1 MNKPVEKGLKGAA
14 AASATARQATQQTG
28 PKKPLNHDR
37 TAPQASEMAAA
48 FTPDGR
54 PRFASAESPLP
65 GSAETIW
72 RGAQEL
78 LRTLLNSDIYNL
90 WFASI
95 CAGELRDDSITLL
108 VANDFCEVW
117 LKDNYLDVLQTA
129 LMHSSG
135 RELTVE
141 FKASGAHLLT
151 ARPAIELPAAPSIEV
166 EELSDKGSKNGDHLF
181 NPKNTFETFVVG
193 NNNNF
198 AHAAALAV
206 AGAPG
211 RSYNPLFLYG
221 GVGLGKTHLLHAIGQ
236 YVTLHKKGA
245 RVAYVSSEK
254 FTNEYID
261 GIQNNQLVRFRKK
274 YRQTD
279 VLLIDDIQFLAGKER
294 IQEEFFHTFN
304 ALHESHKQI
313 VLTCD
318 RPASEIQNLE
328 HRLVSRFE
336 WGLVTDLQP
345 PDIETRVAILRK
357 KEKSM
362 GLELPEEVLN
372 FLAAR
377 IRANIRR
384 LEGALIRVASY
395 AALTGKKLT
404 LDVVESLLRD
414 VLNEEGRFSINI
426 ESIQKKVAEHF
437 DIRLAD
443 MTSKRRP
450 ENIAFPRQIAMYLSR
465 ELTESSLNTVGEAF
479 GGRDHG
485 TVLHACRLVKDRM
498 EVDSTVR
505 QTVSYLQKQL
515 QR

>member
-1 MNKPVEKGLKGAA
+1 M
-14 AASATARQATQQTG
+14 Q
-28 PKKPLNHDR
+28 
-37 TAPQASEMAAA
+37 
-48 FTPDGR
+48 
-54 PRFASAESPLP
+54 ASAEKVWAS
-65 GSAETIW
+65 
-72 RGAQEL
+72 AQEK
-78 LRTLLNSDIYNL
+78 LRTMLNSDIYNL
-90 WFASI
+90 WFAPIQAISLDGESI
-95 CAGELRDDSITLL
+95 SLR
-108 VANDFCEVW
+108 VANDFCELW
-117 LKDNYLDVLQTA
+117 LKDNYLGLIQDVL
-129 LMHSSG
+129 MH
-135 RELTVE
+135 
-141 FKASGAHLLT
+141 ASGHPLRVVFRVSGAVSNDEP
-151 ARPAIELPAAPSIEV
+151 RDGVSVPS
-166 EELSDKGSKNGDHLF
+166 KGSDEPGDRSAQNRDVIF
-181 NPKNTFETFVVG
+181 NPKSTFDTFVVG

-198 AHAAALAV
+198 AHAASLAV
-206 AGAPG
+206 AQAPG
-211 RSYNPLFLYG
+211 KSYNPLFLYG

-236 YVTLHKKGA
+236 HVIAHKKGA

-261 GIQNNQLVRFRKK
+261 AIQNNQLARFRRR

-279 VLLIDDIQFLAGKER
+279 VLLIDDIQFLSGKER

-318 RPASEIQNLE
+318 RPAGEIQNLE

-345 PDIETRVAILRK
+345 PDRETRMAILRK

-362 GLELPEEVLN
+362 GVELSDEIID
-372 FLAAR
+372 FLAGR
-377 IRANIRR
+377 IRSNIRR

-395 AALTGKKLT
+395 ASLTGKKLT
-404 LDVVESLLRD
+404 IEMVEALLHD
-414 VLNEEGRFSINI
+414 VLHEEGRFSINI

-437 DIRLAD
+437 DIRVAD

-450 ENIAFPRQIAMYLSR
+450 ESIAFPRQIAMFLAR
-465 ELTESSLNTVGEAF
+465 QLTESSLNVIGEAF

-498 EVDSTVR
+498 EIDPNVR
-505 QTVSYLQKQL
+505 QVVLYLEKQL

>member
-1 MNKPVEKGLKGAA
+1 MQ
-14 AASATARQATQQTG
+14 ASAQ
-28 PKKPLNHDR
+28 KIW
-37 TAPQASEMAAA
+37 
-48 FTPDGR
+48 
-54 PRFASAESPLP
+54 ES
-65 GSAETIW
+65 
-72 RGAQEL
+72 AQEH
-78 LRTLLNSDIYNL
+78 LRSMLTADTYNL
-90 WFASI
+90 WFAPLSVH
-95 CAGELRDDSITLL
+95 ALDGDSLTLE

-117 LKDNYLDVLQTA
+117 LKDNYIGLLQEVLA
-129 LMHSSG
+129 LAAG
-135 RELTVE
+135 RHLQIK
-141 FKASGAHLLT
+141 FKVGPGPAHAASVV
-151 ARPAIELPAAPSIEV
+151 PAATVQPSKSKSAHASADRNNSHIS
-166 EELSDKGSKNGDHLF
+166 ELNF
-181 NPKNTFETFVVG
+181 NPKNTFDTFVVG

-198 AHAAALAV
+198 AYAAALAV
-206 AGAPG
+206 AQAPG
-211 RSYNPLFLYG
+211 KSYNPLFLYG

-236 YVTLHKKGA
+236 HVGVNKKGA

-261 GIQNNQLVRFRKK
+261 GIQNNQLAKFRRK

-345 PDIETRVAILRK
+345 PDVEMRLAILNK
-357 KEKSM
+357 KAETM
-362 GLELPEEVLN
+362 GVVLSGEIMN
-372 FLAAR
+372 FLANR
-377 IRANIRR
+377 IRTNIRR

-395 AALTGKKLT
+395 ASLTGKKLS
-404 LDVVESLLRD
+404 LEIVEGLLREI
-414 VLNEEGRFSINI
+414 LHEEGRFSISI
-426 ESIQKKVAEHF
+426 EVIQKKVAEHF

-450 ENIAFPRQIAMYLSR
+450 ENIAFPRQVAMFLSR
-465 ELTESSLNTVGEAF
+465 QMTESSLSAIGEAF

-498 EVDSTVR
+498 EVDSSIR
-505 QTVSYLQKQL
+505 QVVSLLEKQL
-515 QR
+515 MR

>member
-1 MNKPVEKGLKGAA
+1 M
-14 AASATARQATQQTG
+14 Q
-28 PKKPLNHDR
+28 
-37 TAPQASEMAAA
+37 
-48 FTPDGR
+48 
-54 PRFASAESPLP
+54 ASAEKIWDFAQQHLRSML
-65 GSAETIW
+65 SADTFK
-72 RGAQEL
+72 
-78 LRTLLNSDIYNL
+78 L
-90 WFASI
+90 WFES
-95 CAGELRDDSITLL
+95 LRATTLDGNTL
-108 VANDFCEVW
+108 VLEVSNDFCEVW
-117 LKDNYLDVLQTA
+117 LKDNYMGLLQDVVALAAGRQLQIKFKVGSASMNGSLAQQPAVAVTKPKLVEPA
-129 LMHSSG
+129 VEKNSPHSD
-135 RELTVE
+135 L
-141 FKASGAHLLT
+141 
-151 ARPAIELPAAPSIEV
+151 
-166 EELSDKGSKNGDHLF
+166 NF
-181 NPKNTFETFVVG
+181 NPKNTFDTFVVG

-198 AHAAALAV
+198 SYAAALAV
-206 AGAPG
+206 AQSPG
-211 RSYNPLFLYG
+211 KSYNPLFLYG

-236 YVTLHKKGA
+236 HVFNSKKGA

-261 GIQNNQLVRFRKK
+261 AIQNNNLVKFRKK

-345 PDIETRVAILRK
+345 PDIEMRLAILNK
-357 KEKSM
+357 KAQIM
-362 GLELPEEVLN
+362 GVNLPEEIMN
-372 FLAAR
+372 FLANR
-377 IRANIRR
+377 IRTNIRR

-395 AALTGKKLT
+395 ASLTGKKLSIE
-404 LDVVESLLRD
+404 VVEGLLRE
-414 VLNEEGRFSINI
+414 VLHEEGRYSISI
-426 ESIQKKVAEHF
+426 EVIQKKVAKHF

-450 ENIAFPRQIAMYLSR
+450 ENIAFPRQIAMFLSR
-465 ELTESSLNTVGEAF
+465 QMTESSLSSIGEAF

-498 EVDSTVR
+498 EVDSSVR
-505 QTVSYLQKQL
+505 QVVSYLEKQL
-515 QR
+515 MR